1 MTRDRDHFRTAT
13 RLDPMTPAQRRH
25 NMSLI
30 RARDT
35 QPEMLVRRGL
45 HGRGLRYRLHDGS
58 LPGRPDIVLP
68 SRRAVVQVNGCFWHG
83 HDCPKGV
90 TPGTNTAFWTDKIER
105 NRARDRAT
113 TAALLDAGWRVLTVW
128 ECALRGRGRRSLD
141 AVINECVAWLESEVD
156 NCEVT
161 GSWADLPSEID

>member
-1 MTRDRDHFRTAT
+1 MTRGRDHFRTAT
-13 RLDPMTPAQRRH
+13 GQDPLTPAQRRH

-30 RARDT
+30 RAMDT

-45 HGRGLRYRLHDGS
+45 HSRGLRYRLHDGS

-68 SRRAVVQVNGCFWHG
+68 NRHAVIQVNGCFWHG

-105 NRARDRAT
+105 NRARDNAT

-128 ECALRGRGRRSLD
+128 ECALRGRARQSPD
-141 AVINECVAWLESEVD
+141 AVIDESVAWLDSEVRI
-156 NCEVT
+156 CEIT
-161 GSWADLPSEID
+161 GRWADLPPKTD